1 MTDKKNIDIVLNSKS
16 ITQFFRQDDADIL
29 KKYKSSM
36 QIKDFINCIVS
47 QY

>member
-1 MTDKKNIDIVLNSKS
+1 MENKLKLAK
-16 ITQFFRQDDADIL
+16 DIL